1 MLFQANESH
10 HVNQNGVFGTLRG
23 EHLFDAIS
31 GHSAVILPKMW
42 RQNAA
47 NWTVTP
53 RNPREPQN
61 DKQAN
66 YAVSSAREARR
77 LDALVKHHTKD

>member
-1 MLFQANESH
+1 MHLDGREKR
-10 HVNQNGVFGTLRG
+10 VFGTLRG

-53 RNPREPQN
+53 RNPREPE
-61 DKQAN
+61 KPAHLRSQAPGRAT
-66 YAVSSAREARR
+66 YWV
-77 LDALVKHHTKD
+77 VPV